1 MSQEEQVK
9 HLASAFNSSGPALA
23 APGIMNPRIEYWNV
37 PLMRDT
43 AASSGRRISNR
54 VHIVFSSE
62 RRAHMTRR
70 DHVVVGWSALSP
82 PPPRDVGTLSGQ
94 KKAFALVQSRRSKLS
109 SLGVTFVWQ
118 TLDVPRAP
126 TASHRW

>member
-1 MSQEEQVK
+1 VSPQWWHFTVK
-9 HLASAFNSSGPALA
+9 HLASAFNSSGSALA
-23 APGIMNPRIEYWNV
+23 APAIMNPRIEYWNV

-94 KKAFALVQSRRSKLS
+94 KK
-109 SLGVTFVWQ
+109 GVRARPITEVKTFFIGC
-118 TLDVPRAP
+118 DVRLAN
-126 TASHRW
+126 T